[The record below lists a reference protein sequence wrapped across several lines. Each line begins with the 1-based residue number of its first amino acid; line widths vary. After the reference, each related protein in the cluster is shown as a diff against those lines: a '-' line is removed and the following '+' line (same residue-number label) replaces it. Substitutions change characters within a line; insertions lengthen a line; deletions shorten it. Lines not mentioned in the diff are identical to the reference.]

1 MTRYETINFLNN
13 WRANFSQNICK
24 ELVHKFFNS
33 EVFLTDSHKISHH
46 SFLVSAFL
54 PQTPIYYN
62 DIPNNLAHNKL
73 LFFPSLW
80 DLLLR
85 DKSILNSTIDELL
98 RLTNLGTTSTFPR
111 ITTADIDL
119 SSFILPKDSV
129 VYADVFL
136 ANRDPLIFDN
146 PFIDKSF

>member
-1 MTRYETINFLNN
+1 M
-13 WRANFSQNICK
+13 
-24 ELVHKFFNS
+24 
-33 EVFLTDSHKISHH
+33 TDSHKISHH

-62 DIPNNLAHNKL
+62 DIPNNLAYNKL